1 VLNPLRSHSERIRFP
16 LWLKWLLVFL
26 LALGVV
32 FRFVNLNHKVYWHDE
47 TYTSLRAAGYTRG
60 EIDDQLF
67 QNRVIDAIELQKFQR
82 IKPGSTPLDTLRSLA
97 VEDPQH
103 PPLYFLMT
111 RFWMQALGAPLEWI
125 FRSPLTVTRSL
136 PALISLLSLPAMYA
150 LAWELFA
157 SHEIALLATTLLA
170 LSPFDVLFAQ
180 TARQYSLLTLMV
192 VASSYLLLR
201 ALRLTYAP
209 PSNYSHHYRKPP
221 PLWHCWALY
230 AGSATIGL
238 YTHPFFGLTL
248 IGHAAYVGLNAWVAQ
263 SAGSPLKNTLT
274 GFAGAIAGAIILYLP
289 WLVVMTVNA
298 KRAFATTDWTQF
310 SPGIDYLLKLW
321 TLSFTALFFD
331 LDFGFDNPWT
341 YLARIPVL
349 FLIFVS
355 LYSLC
360 RNTRPTTWLFVLTS
374 ILVPFLLL
382 AIPDVV
388 LGNKRSAVSR
398 YLISSFP
405 GVQLAVAYFLATKLS
420 MKTLYSG
427 RSQQQLAPPTAY
439 TLRPNL
445 YTPLVPFLWR
455 GTLAVLL
462 AGSLISLTVS
472 ALADSW
478 WNKDLSYANNKTAD
492 VMNQTPTPIVI
503 SDIGDDFTNTGDLIS
518 LSYRLNKPVGFLL
531 VKDPDFISTPE
542 FRAALQG
549 NTAIAFR
556 PSRNLLAKL
565 EQIYGKL
572 SSALTIEKLWK
583 IPPLDSIPEKEA
595 AKSKRNVK

>member
-1 VLNPLRSHSERIRFP
+1 MLNSLRSSPAERIRFP
-16 LWLKWLLVFL
+16 VWLKWLLVGL
-26 LALGVV
+26 LVLGVV

-67 QNRVIDAIELQKFQR
+67 QNQVMAASELQKFQQ
-82 IKPGSTPLDTLRSLA
+82 IKPGSTLMDTLRSLA

-111 RFWMQALGAPLEWI
+111 RFWMQTLGAPLEWM

-157 SHEIALLATTLLA
+157 CRDIALLATTLLA

-192 VASSYLLLR
+192 VVSSYLLLR
-201 ALRLTYAP
+201 ALRLTNTP
-209 PSNYSHHYRKPP
+209 PSNRLHHYRKPP
-221 PLWHCWALY
+221 PLWHCWAIY
-230 AGSATIGL
+230 TVSAATGL

-248 IGHAAYVGLNAWVAQ
+248 AGHAAYVALDAWVFQGAAQ
-263 SAGSPLKNTLT
+263 LKNTVKI
-274 GFAGAIAGAIILYLP
+274 FAGAIAGAIILYLP
-289 WLVVMTVNA
+289 WLVVMISNA

-331 LDFGFDNPWT
+331 LDFGFNNPWT
-341 YLARIPVL
+341 YWIRLPIL
-349 FLIFVS
+349 LLILVS
-355 LYSLC
+355 IYSLC
-360 RNTRPTTWLFVLTS
+360 RNTRPTVWLFVLTS

-382 AIPDVV
+382 AIPDLV

-405 GVQLAVAYFLATKLS
+405 GVQLAVAHFLGTKLS

-427 RSQQQLAPPTAY
+427 RSQQLASPT
-439 TLRPNL
+439 
-445 YTPLVPFLWR
+445 TPLVPFLWR
-455 GTLAVLL
+455 STLAVVL
-462 AGSLISLTVS
+462 AGCLISLTVS
-472 ALADSW
+472 AFSDSW
-478 WNKDLSYANNKTAD
+478 WNKDLSYANNQTAT
-492 VMNQTPTPIVI
+492 VINQTPTPLII

-518 LSYRLNKPVGFLL
+518 LSYRFNKPVSLLL
-531 VKDPDFISTPE
+531 VNDPEIVNTPE
-542 FRAALQG
+542 FKAALQG
-549 NTAIAFR
+549 TTAIAFR
-556 PSRNLLAKL
+556 PSRNLQIKL
-565 EQIYGKL
+565 EQTYGKL
-572 SSALTIEKLWK
+572 SSALPIERLWK
-583 IPPLDSIPEKEA
+583 IPPKADIPEK
-595 AKSKRNVK
+595 KTVKTQKKY

>member
-1 VLNPLRSHSERIRFP
+1 MLNPLRSHSERIRFP
-16 LWLKWLLVFL
+16 RWLKWLLVGL
-26 LALGVV
+26 LVLGVV

-67 QNRVIDAIELQKFQR
+67 QNRVVDASELQKFQR
-82 IKPGSTPLDTLRSLA
+82 IKPGSTPMDTLRSLA

-111 RFWMQALGAPLEWI
+111 RFWMQTLGAPLEWM

-192 VASSYLLLR
+192 VVSSYLLLR
-201 ALRLTYAP
+201 ALRLTNAP

-230 AGSATIGL
+230 AGSVTIGL

-248 IGHAAYVGLNAWVAQ
+248 AGHAAYVALDVWVFQGA
-263 SAGSPLKNTLT
+263 ARLKNTLT
-274 GFAGAIAGAIILYLP
+274 GFAGAIASAIILYLP
-289 WLVVMTVNA
+289 WLVVMIVNA

-310 SPGIDYLLKLW
+310 SPGVDYLLKLW

-349 FLIFVS
+349 LLIFVS

-360 RNTRPTTWLFVLTS
+360 RNTRPEIWLFVLTS

-382 AIPDVV
+382 AIPDLV

-405 GVQLAVAYFLATKLS
+405 GVQLAVAYFLANKLS
-420 MKTLYSG
+420 MTTLYSK
-427 RSQQQLAPPTAY
+427 RSQQPAS
-439 TLRPNL
+439 N
-445 YTPLVPFLWR
+445 LVPFLWR
-455 GTLAVLL
+455 GILAFLL
-462 AGSLISLTVS
+462 IGSLVSLTVS
-472 ALADSW
+472 ALSDSW
-478 WNKDLSYANNKTAD
+478 WNKDLSYANNQTAD
-492 VMNQTPTPIVI
+492 VINQTPQPVVI
-503 SDIGDDFTNTGDLIS
+503 SDIEGDSTNTGDLIS
-518 LSYRLNKPVGFLL
+518 LSYRFNKPVKLL
-531 VKDPDFISTPE
+531 LIKKPE
-542 FRAALQG
+542 FVTTAEFRSALQG
-549 NTAIAFR
+549 TTAIAFR
-556 PSRNLLAKL
+556 PSRKLQIKL
-565 EQIYGKL
+565 EQTYGKL
-572 SSALTIEKLWK
+572 SNALPIEKLWK
-583 IPPLDSIPEKEA
+583 IPPAADIPEKKA
-595 AKSKRNVK
+595 VKIKRNIK